1 MRAATLLTAATA
13 LVLVAGAAGLS
24 GTATAATATVPGF
37 DVGAAQTNVDWKG
50 AAANGAQ
57 FVWISATEG
66 TYYQN
71 PNFGK
76 QSAGARAAGLI
87 VGAAHFA
94 NPSGSDGASQ
104 ADYFVDHGGAWTGD
118 GTTLP
123 GALDIEYN
131 PYGAACYGLST
142 TAMTSWLHAFAN
154 TYRARTGR
162 DPVIYTAAGWWRT
175 CTGNATGFSADPLWI
190 AATASPTGPPVSLP
204 GGWTTWTFWQYAA
217 SGTFPGGQ
225 DLFNG
230 THDQLVAFAR

>member
-13 LVLVAGAAGLS
+13 LVLVAGAAGHT
-24 GTATAATATVPGF
+24 GTAAHTAPAAAATATVPGF

-94 NPSGSDGASQ
+94 NPSSSDGASQ
-104 ADYFVDHGGAWTGD
+104 ANYFVDHGGAWAGD

-131 PYGAACYGLST
+131 PYGAACYGLS
-142 TAMTSWLHAFAN
+142 ASGMTSWLHAFTA

-162 DPVIYTAAGWWRT
+162 DPVIYTTAGWWRT
-175 CTGNATGFSADPLWI
+175 CTGNATGFGA
-190 AATASPTGPPVSLP
+190 
-204 GGWTTWTFWQYAA
+204 
-217 SGTFPGGQ
+217 
-225 DLFNG
+225 
-230 THDQLVAFAR
+230 